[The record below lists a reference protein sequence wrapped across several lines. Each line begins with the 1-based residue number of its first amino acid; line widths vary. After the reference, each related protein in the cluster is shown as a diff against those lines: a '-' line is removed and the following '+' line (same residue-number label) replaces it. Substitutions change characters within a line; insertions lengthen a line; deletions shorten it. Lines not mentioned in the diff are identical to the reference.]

1 MEVSYPQ
8 QQQFVKGFDE
18 QAFLALNA
26 TKNGRQQ
33 AFNQLVDGYGTLVYQ
48 IIRRMVL
55 SHDDAKDLTQD
66 CFLKVWKGLAD
77 FRGESRVNTWVYR
90 IATNTALNFLRKQ
103 KRVYHVPLDSVEHGL
118 AAALDQD
125 PLFDGDEAV
134 KKLQVA
140 IAALPEK
147 QKAVF
152 ILRYYD
158 ELPFQEISEMT
169 GTSVGAL
176 KANYHHAVKKI
187 ESALV
192 AQ

>member
-1 MEVSYPQ
+1 M
-8 QQQFVKGFDE
+8 KGFNE

-26 TKNGRQQ
+26 TQEGRKQ
-33 AFNQLVDGYGTLVYQ
+33 AFDQLIDDYGTVVYQ
-48 IIRRMVL
+48 VIRRMVL

-66 CFLKVWKGLAD
+66 CFVKVWKGLAD
-77 FRGESRVNTWVYR
+77 FRGESKVHTWVYR

-103 KRVYHVPLDSVEHGL
+103 KRVYHVPLDSVEYGL
-118 AAALDQD
+118 AAALDED

-134 KKLQVA
+134 KKLQIA
-140 IAALPEK
+140 IAGLPEK

-176 KANYHHAVKKI
+176 KASYHHALKKI
-187 ESALV
+187 ESALA
-192 AQ
+192 AQTRI